1 MHGRL
6 AYEPRLIQR
15 EAHTLDNIEK
25 VVVEGL
31 CTGCGTCVG
40 VCPTEAIAMH
50 ISKGL
55 FLPNVDLDKCT
66 FCRLCIKCC
75 PGCSLDF
82 RKFNS
87 EIFGKQPKDHKV
99 GNYINCYV
107 GYSNNK
113 EIRFDSSSGGI
124 ATQLLVFALEK
135 GIIDGA
141 LVTRMRKDSPLEPAP
156 FIART
161 KEDII
166 SASKS
171 KYCPVPLNE
180 ALKCI
185 IKEKGKFAVV
195 GLPCHIHG
203 IRKAEMNVKALKEK
217 IVLHIGIM
225 CSHTVGFSGTEL
237 LLEKAGIS
245 SEEVSEIAYRGKG
258 WPGSMLV
265 KLKNGS
271 SFSVPYVGGWTA
283 YGPIFSS
290 FFFTPARCLMCPDET
305 NELADISLGDA
316 WLPEL
321 KNDKNGQSIVVART
335 KNGEDI
341 LNLACDAGVV
351 FLKPVGREKVRE
363 TQREPLKFKKDDLE
377 IRLALIKHSGMKT
390 PEFDPKP
397 NSSRSFFAFAR
408 NLFVFL
414 NVKLS
419 EKQIFKHL
427 LRGVPLPIFRIYCG
441 IYKFL
446 CLL

>member
-1 MHGRL
+1 MTF
-6 AYEPRLIQR
+6 I
-15 EAHTLDNIEK
+15 LDNITE
-25 VVVEGL
+25 VVRNGL
-31 CTGCGTCVG
+31 CVGCGTCAG
-40 VCPTEAIAMH
+40 VCPSEAISMR
-50 ISKGL
+50 ITKGL
-55 FLPNVDLDKCT
+55 FLPDVDLNKCT

-87 EIFGKQPKDHKV
+87 EIFGRQPKDHKV

-141 LVTRMRKDSPLEPAP
+141 LVTRMRGDRPLEPAP

-171 KYCPVPLNE
+171 KYCPVPSNE
-180 ALKCI
+180 ALECI
-185 IKEKGKFAVV
+185 IKEKGRFAVV

-203 IRKAEMNVKALKEK
+203 VRKAEMNVKALKEK

-237 LLEKAGIS
+237 LLKKLRTSRER
-245 SEEVSEIAYRGKG
+245 VSEIAYRGSG

-271 SFSVPYVGGWTA
+271 GFSVPYAGGWTA
-283 YGPIFSS
+283 YEPIFSS

-316 WLPEL
+316 WLSEL

-335 KNGEDI
+335 KHGEDI
-341 LNLACDAGVV
+341 LNLACDTGVV
-351 FLKPVGREKVRE
+351 FLKPIRSEKVRRA
-363 TQREPLKFKKDDLE
+363 QSEPLKFKKDDLE
-377 IRLALIKHSGMKT
+377 TRLALIEHSGMKT

-397 NSSRSFFAFAR
+397 NSSRSFFAYAR

-414 NVKLS
+414 NFRSS
-419 EKQIFKHL
+419 EKQIIKRL
-427 LRGVPLPIFRIYCG
+427 LVGVPLPIFRLYCG